1 MDTSA
6 FGWPISA
13 PIKRVGSKLYVEAR
27 ETLSP
32 YGYFN
37 AKQCKKGAYKQL
49 EDFLKQFGLKESDIY
64 LDKNSRS
71 FISAEAFILIVI
83 AGSKLREETI
93 NSCSQCPSGQLC
105 MFFAETVVSTTF
117 AREIGGGSASRTLNT
132 AASSTPSLT
141 QITVV
146 GTGRTQDTSTT
157 APDAKVYKGYVNP
170 HEATSVLP
178 TRLEEGKVSRPSQLE
193 ERVKKQRKILIEL
206 AQEVHHGS
214 KVCKLICSIAARFN
228 SMLPL

>member
-6 FGWPISA
+6 FGWPVSA

-49 EDFLKQFGLKESDIY
+49 EAFLKQFGLKESDTY

-71 FISAEAFILIVI
+71 FISAEAFVLTVI
-83 AGSKLREETI
+83 AGSKLRDETI
-93 NSCSQCPSGQLC
+93 HSCSQCPWGQLC
-105 MFFAETVVSTTF
+105 VFFAETVVSTTF
-117 AREIGGGSASRTLNT
+117 AREIAGGSASRTLNA

-146 GTGRTQDTSTT
+146 ETGSTQDTSTT
-157 APDAKVYKGYVNP
+157 APDPKVYKGCVKP
-170 HEATSVLP
+170 DEATSVLAK
-178 TRLEEGKVSRPSQLE
+178 RLEEGKYPDL
-193 ERVKKQRKILIEL
+193 L
-206 AQEVHHGS
+206 
-214 KVCKLICSIAARFN
+214 N
-228 SMLPL
+228 

>member
-1 MDTSA
+1 MDTTA
-6 FGWPISA
+6 FGWPIST
-13 PIKRVGSKLYVEAR
+13 PIQRVGSKLYVEAR

-71 FISAEAFILIVI
+71 FISPEAFILTVI
-83 AGSKLREETI
+83 AGSKLRDATVK
-93 NSCSQCPSGQLC
+93 SCSQCPWGQLC

-117 AREIGGGSASRTLNT
+117 ATEIVDGSAPRTLN
-132 AASSTPSLT
+132 SITPSLT
-141 QITVV
+141 QITAVES
-146 GTGRTQDTSTT
+146 GSTQDANTT
-157 APDAKVYKGYVNP
+157 APDPKVYKGCVKP
-170 HEATSVLP
+170 HEATSALAK
-178 TRLEEGKVSRPSQLE
+178 RLEEGKISRSTQLE

-214 KVCKLICSIAARFN
+214 KVCKLIC
-228 SMLPL
+228 

>member
-1 MDTSA
+1 M
-6 FGWPISA
+6 
-13 PIKRVGSKLYVEAR
+13 
-27 ETLSP
+27 
-32 YGYFN
+32 
-37 AKQCKKGAYKQL
+37 QKGAYKQL
-49 EDFLKQFGLKESDIY
+49 EDFLKQFGLKNSDIY

-71 FISAEAFILIVI
+71 FISAEAYILTVI
-83 AGSKLREETI
+83 AGSKLRGETI
-93 NSCSQCPSGQLC
+93 NSCLQCPWGQLC
-105 MFFAETVVSTTF
+105 MSFAETVVSTTF
-117 AREIGGGSASRTLNT
+117 ARDIAGGSASRTLNT
-132 AASSTPSLT
+132 AASSTSSLT

-178 TRLEEGKVSRPSQLE
+178 TRLEEGKVSRPTQLE

-206 AQEVHHGS
+206 AQDIHHGS
-214 KVCKLICSIAARFN
+214 KVSKLICSIAASFN